1 MTDEQITAIAREYA
15 EETIKGTDFDDMPGS
30 LRRSVLEMNAKT
42 MEKKLK
48 WLLRRFCLVEK
59 NKVEEMYLNAKIA
72 IVKGYD
78 ENLGGMMA
86 VGSASKSILESL
98 FPDLGKEVEG

>member
-1 MTDEQITAIAREYA
+1 MANDQITALASEYA
-15 EETIKGTDFDDMPGS
+15 EKEYERLNLPVDCCDPRADDYEQF
-30 LRRSVLEMNAKT
+30 LRF
-42 MEKKLK
+42 
-48 WLLRRFCLVEK
+48 LLRRFCLVEK

-72 IVKGYD
+72 IEKGYD

-98 FPDLGKEVEG
+98 FPDLGKEME